1 MPKTPLRKAREVS
14 RLTQHEV
21 ATRAGID
28 QSHYARIELGRW
40 ACSAKV
46 AVRIARIFKRRGI
59 SEVHILFPRRYRS
72 FQPEA

>member
-14 RLTQHEV
+14 RLTQDEV
-21 ATRAGID
+21 AARAQID

-40 ACSAKV
+40 GCSAEV
-46 AVRIARIFKRRGI
+46 AARLARIFKRRGI
-59 SEVHILFPRRYRS
+59 SEVHILYPRRYRS